1 MHVWH
6 ETKNKLIR
14 IDSFELKK
22 DIQEKIIMSPR
33 GLGMITSISNLR
45 TSEWLDNDVEFV
57 DIDDFNEAIPYCP

>member
-1 MHVWH
+1 
-6 ETKNKLIR
+6 
-14 IDSFELKK
+14 
-22 DIQEKIIMSPR
+22 MSPR